1 MLKTELRQVCHELTS
16 FSRRDAYIY
25 KPTMITMQHTRIMVH
40 KGFSIFPAW
49 CWKWSTWTVKS
60 VRHQRGPT
68 LIVQMAICSW
78 TAGGFQVH
86 ISWFN
91 LQRRNW
97 CSHTFP
103 LTLRKP
109 SRKVLE
115 CGSIMVF
122 LFFSGSSWIFPGS
135 FLLFT
140 ILCIS
145 WVPSS
150 FTLCTPSGGG
160 FSSLPQVRWAD
171 VDFLECFPA
180 VFPAVVLLFICLW
193 ICLF

>member
-1 MLKTELRQVCHELTS
+1 MSWGYKLQSQRRLYISQPWYQCGMQGSWSTRVSASFLLDVGNDPHEL
-16 FSRRDAYIY
+16 
-25 KPTMITMQHTRIMVH
+25 
-40 KGFSIFPAW
+40 
-49 CWKWSTWTVKS
+49 WSLW
-60 VRHQRGPT
+60 G
-68 LIVQMAICSW
+68 MATCFW

-86 ISWFN
+86 IGWFNQFN

-97 CSHTFP
+97 RSHTFP
-103 LTLRKP
+103 LTLKRKP

-122 LFFSGSSWIFPGS
+122 LFFSGSSLIFPGS
-135 FLLFT
+135 FWLFT

-145 WVPSS
+145 WVSS
-150 FTLCTPSGGG
+150 FTLCTASGGG
-160 FSSLPQVRWAD
+160 FSFLPQVRWAD

>member
-16 FSRRDAYIY
+16 FSHRDALYISQPWY
-25 KPTMITMQHTRIMVH
+25 QCSMRRSWSTR
-40 KGFSIFPAW
+40 GFSIFPAW

-60 VRHQRGPT
+60 VRHGYLFLNCWWVPSPYR
-68 LIVQMAICSW
+68 LE
-78 TAGGFQVH
+78 
-86 ISWFN
+86 FN

-97 CSHTFP
+97 RSHTFP
-103 LTLRKP
+103 LTLKGKP

-122 LFFSGSSWIFPGS
+122 LFFSGSSRIFPGS
-135 FLLFT
+135 FWLFT

-145 WVPSS
+145 WVSS
-150 FTLCTPSGGG
+150 FTLCTASGGG
-160 FSSLPQVRWAD
+160 FSFLPQVRWAD

-193 ICLF
+193 ICSF